1 VRNLLTRRSDT
12 EPATEDTA
20 RETVINPRADGDEPR
35 TRRLSTRRRAIEE
48 PVTERRDIKPL
59 PASGPDAAAG
69 PDPATEPERQRWAH
83 VSAMATLSLIVGV
96 VAVMAALTGLM
107 ADEAIVLGVIGG
119 AIAAGGLVGASRR
132 GVTGH
137 SLALIGLVAS
147 LGAILLGVLAIG
159 GDLSWLNSK
168 TDEVGRLHSW
178 LLNELPWLK
187 NW

>member
-35 TRRLSTRRRAIEE
+35 TRRLLTRRRATEE
-48 PVTERRDIKPL
+48 PVTERRDTKPL
-59 PASGPDAAAG
+59 PGTESD
-69 PDPATEPERQRWAH
+69 TTVEPERPRWAH

-107 ADEAIVLGVIGG
+107 AAEAIVLGVIGG

-137 SLALIGLVAS
+137 SLALLGLVTS

-159 GDLSWLNSK
+159 GELSWLDSK
-168 TDEVGRLHSW
+168 TDEVSRLHSW
-178 LLNELPWLK
+178 LLNQLPWLK